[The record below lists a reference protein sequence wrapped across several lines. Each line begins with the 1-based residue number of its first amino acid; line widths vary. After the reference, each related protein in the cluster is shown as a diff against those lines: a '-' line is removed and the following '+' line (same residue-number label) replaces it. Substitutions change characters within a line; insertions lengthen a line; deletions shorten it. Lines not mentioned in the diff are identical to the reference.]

1 MNYLESIK
9 TIISWRALLDIFLV
23 AFLLY
28 QIISLLKGTRA
39 AQVLIGMLVIFITYV
54 FSSMLQFDTLHWI
67 ISKFYSSFIIVVIVL
82 FQDDIR
88 RLLTRF
94 GRGPFTTGLDSLS
107 GTNIIDEIT
116 NAAKSLSHERIGALI
131 VFERSIGLDKLYDHS
146 IMLDAVISEQLLS
159 SIFQSFS
166 PLHDGA
172 VIIKKDRIN
181 CASAQLPLSK
191 NPRFSKKMGTRH
203 SAAVGISEETD
214 AVVLVVSE
222 ETGNISIAW
231 EGNLQRQSSSEAARK
246 MLSILLLPR
255 GQNYNFLFW
264 IENFFIF
271 KYYKFTLKI
280 KSLFNS
286 NKISQF
292 DNERRKSSDLQNSL
306 IRKVSSLETLAMQ
319 QAELTMQQVEYEN
332 KIASNVPKNIH
343 IRFPRSSKIKDI
355 KSSDIQFIS
364 SSILNKHQGI
374 HVSNSDNQNL
384 NDDENENI
392 DHEENNSYP
401 SNRNKA
407 LKAITEIALEDRF
420 DPPIPKSPPP
430 RDVSIGGI
438 PLDPPL
444 EKNKKEETP
453 LEKTNKDDKK

>member
-1 MNYLESIK
+1 MI
-9 TIISWRALLDIFLV
+9 DILLV

-28 QIISLLKGTRA
+28 QIISMLKGTRA

-54 FSSMLQFDTLHWI
+54 FSSMLQLDTLHWI

-94 GRGPFTTGLDSLS
+94 GRGPFATGLDSVS
-107 GTNIIDEIT
+107 GTNIIEEIT

-131 VFERSIGLDKLYDHS
+131 VFERSVGLDKLYDHS
-146 IMLDAVISEQLLS
+146 IMLDAVVSEQLLT

-255 GQNYNFLFW
+255 GQNSRIMYWFENLVIFKMHKLFLKTKS
-264 IENFFIF
+264 FIF
-271 KYYKFTLKI
+271 YP
-280 KSLFNS
+280 
-286 NKISQF
+286 F
-292 DNERRKSSDLQNSL
+292 DKDKQNAEKLLQK
-306 IRKVSSLETLAMQ
+306 KVSSLESLALQ
-319 QAELTMQQVEYEN
+319 QAELSIQQVEYEN
-332 KIASNVPKNIH
+332 KIASNIPSNIH
-343 IRFPRSSKIKDI
+343 IRFPRSAKIKDI
-355 KSSDIQFIS
+355 KSSDIHFIS
-364 SSILNKHQGI
+364 SNILSK
-374 HVSNSDNQNL
+374 SQNL
-384 NDDENENI
+384 NITHNTIDSLSDEEQEYN
-392 DHEENNSYP
+392 DLEENKNKNGSEK
-401 SNRNKA
+401 NKA
-407 LKAITEIALEDRF
+407 LKAITEIAPEDRF

-438 PLDPPL
+438 PLDPPI
-444 EKNKKEETP
+444 EKQKKDEEKPKKSDTDMTEKKQKEE
-453 LEKTNKDDKK
+453 KS

>member
-1 MNYLESIK
+1 MNYLDSLKSIL
-9 TIISWRALLDIFLV
+9 SWKAILDIGLV
-23 AFLLY
+23 AFLFY
-28 QIISLLKGTRA
+28 QIIAQLKGTRA
-39 AQVLIGMLVIFITYV
+39 AQVLIGMLVIFIAYV
-54 FSSMLQFDTLHWI
+54 FSSMLQFETLHWI

-94 GRGPFTTGLDSLS
+94 GRGPFMTAGLDAVT
-107 GTNIIDEIT
+107 GANIIDEIT

-131 VFERSIGLDKLYDHS
+131 VFERSVGLDKLYDHS
-146 IMLDAVISEQLLS
+146 IKLDSLITEQLLS

-231 EGNLQRQSSSEAARK
+231 EGNLQRQSSIEAARK
-246 MLSILLLPR
+246 MLSILLIPR
-255 GQNYNFLFW
+255 TQTSGLLGW
-264 IENFFIF
+264 MENFFIY
-271 KYYKFTLKI
+271 KYNNILIKI
-280 KSLFNS
+280 KNFF
-286 NKISQF
+286 QF
-292 DNERRKSSDLQNSL
+292 PKKNLSETEKLIIQSSK
-306 IRKVSSLETLAMQ
+306 KVSSLESLALQ
-319 QAELTMQQVEYEN
+319 QIEHEN
-332 KIASNVPKNIH
+332 RIASNVSKNIH

-355 KSSDIQFIS
+355 KTSEIQFIS
-364 SSILNKHQGI
+364 SNILTRQTQLSKNELNFEEIINAQDANNNQEEEQSSITAIEK
-374 HVSNSDNQNL
+374 
-384 NDDENENI
+384 
-392 DHEENNSYP
+392 
-401 SNRNKA
+401 NKA
-407 LKAITEIALEDRF
+407 LKAITEIAPEDRF

-438 PLDPPL
+438 PLDPPIENQKEQDTS
-444 EKNKKEETP
+444 EKSNKE
-453 LEKTNKDDKK
+453 DKK

>member
-1 MNYLESIK
+1 MNYLDSLKSIL
-9 TIISWRALLDIFLV
+9 SWKALLDIGLV
-23 AFLLY
+23 AFLFY
-28 QIISLLKGTRA
+28 QIIAQLKGTRA
-39 AQVLIGMLVIFITYV
+39 AQVLIGMLVIFIAYV
-54 FSSMLQFDTLHWI
+54 FSSMLQFETLHWI

-94 GRGPFTTGLDSLS
+94 GRGPFMTAGLDAVT
-107 GTNIIDEIT
+107 GANIIDEIT

-131 VFERSIGLDKLYDHS
+131 VFERSVGLDKLYDHS
-146 IMLDAVISEQLLS
+146 IKLDSLITEQLLS

-231 EGNLQRQSSSEAARK
+231 EGNLQRQSTIEAARK
-246 MLSILLLPR
+246 MLSILLIPR
-255 GQNYNFLFW
+255 TQASGLVGW
-264 IENFFIF
+264 MENFIIY
-271 KYYKFTLKI
+271 KYNNILLKI
-280 KSLFNS
+280 KNFFQLPKKNLSESEKL
-286 NKISQF
+286 IIQ
-292 DNERRKSSDLQNSL
+292 SSK
-306 IRKVSSLETLAMQ
+306 KVSSLESLALQ
-319 QAELTMQQVEYEN
+319 QIEHEN
-332 KIASNVPKNIH
+332 RIASNVSKNIH

-355 KSSDIQFIS
+355 KTSEIQFIS
-364 SSILNKHQGI
+364 SNILTRQTQLSNNQLNFEEIISAQDANSNQEEEQSSITAIEK
-374 HVSNSDNQNL
+374 
-384 NDDENENI
+384 
-392 DHEENNSYP
+392 
-401 SNRNKA
+401 NKA
-407 LKAITEIALEDRF
+407 LKAITEIAPEDRF

-438 PLDPPL
+438 PLDPPIENQKEQDTS
-444 EKNKKEETP
+444 EKSNKE
-453 LEKTNKDDKK
+453 DKK

>member
-9 TIISWRALLDIFLV
+9 TIISWKAILDISLV

-94 GRGPFTTGLDSLS
+94 GRGPFTTGLDSVS

-131 VFERSIGLDKLYDHS
+131 VFERSVGLDKLYDHS
-146 IMLDAVISEQLLS
+146 IMLDAVVSEQLLS

-255 GQNYNFLFW
+255 GQNSNIIYW
-264 IENFFIF
+264 IENFVLF
-271 KYYKFTLKI
+271 KYHKFILKL
-280 KSLFNS
+280 KSIFSS
-286 NKISQF
+286 NKIQPF
-292 DNERRKSSDLQNSL
+292 DNDRRKSNDKSNSFQK
-306 IRKVSSLETLAMQ
+306 KVSSLETLAIQ
-319 QAELTMQQVEYEN
+319 QAELSMQQVEYEN

-364 SSILNKHQGI
+364 SNILNKHQSLNND
-374 HVSNSDNQNL
+374 SNNLKDDDIDNL
-384 NDDENENI
+384 E
-392 DHEENNSYP
+392 HEEENKNASGK
-401 SNRNKA
+401 NKA
-407 LKAITEIALEDRF
+407 LKAIAEIAPEDRF

-430 RDVSIGGI
+430 RDVSIGCI
-438 PLDPPL
+438 PLDPHI
-444 EKNKKEETP
+444 EKNKNEETP
-453 LEKTNKDDKK
+453 LEKIKKDDKK